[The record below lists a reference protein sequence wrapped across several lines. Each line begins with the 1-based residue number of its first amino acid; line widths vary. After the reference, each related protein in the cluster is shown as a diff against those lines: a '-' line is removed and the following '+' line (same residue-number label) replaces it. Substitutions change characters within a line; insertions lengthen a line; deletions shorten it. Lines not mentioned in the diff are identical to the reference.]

1 MKLMAKRLK
10 IYYQENGFKNVE
22 LRKDL
27 NGKDRMICGSEIIW
41 STMFPKVC
49 HKVTQ

>member
-1 MKLMAKRLK
+1 MAKRLK

-27 NGKDRMICGSEIIW
+27 NGKDRMICGSQIIW
-41 STMFPKVC
+41 STIF
-49 HKVTQ
+49 TQSLSQSHTMI